1 MQNKN
6 NEESAHTFYY
16 TRYVSRKIL
25 EIKKIVPLCLIAT
38 RDSFESEINASY
50 LFEGY
55 RSFFSGNADEVD
67 TVLNDRQ
74 VITER

>member
-1 MQNKN
+1 LSDSNKR
-6 NEESAHTFYY
+6 F
-16 TRYVSRKIL
+16 
-25 EIKKIVPLCLIAT
+25 IVY
-38 RDSFESEINASY
+38 SELGFLSITAKVKLTASY

-55 RSFFSGNADEVD
+55 RSFFPGNADEVD

>member
-1 MQNKN
+1 
-6 NEESAHTFYY
+6 
-16 TRYVSRKIL
+16 L

-38 RDSFESEINASY
+38 RDSLLPQLSCKSCIHV
-50 LFEGY
+50 
-55 RSFFSGNADEVD
+55 SGNADEVD

>member
-1 MQNKN
+1 LSDSNKR
-6 NEESAHTFYY
+6 F
-16 TRYVSRKIL
+16 
-25 EIKKIVPLCLIAT
+25 IVY
-38 RDSFESEINASY
+38 SELGFLSITAKVKLTASY

-55 RSFFSGNADEVD
+55 RSFFPVNADEVD